1 MGPVTKSM
9 TTDVPMSFRRRGG
22 KAVIVLPDGTRAA
35 RQQEATVDNTMI
47 KVIARAFRWQR
58 LLNEGAYT
66 SMDALANAEK
76 ISPSYISRT
85 VRLAYLAPDIVVAI
99 VEGRHPAHLTMKSLL
114 EPFPLEWGKQVDHF
128 LRRG

>member
-1 MGPVTKSM
+1 M
-9 TTDVPMSFRRRGG
+9 TTDIPMSFRRRGG

-58 LLNEGAYT
+58 LLNEGDYT
-66 SMDALANAEK
+66 SMDALATAEK

-85 VRLAYLAPDIVVAI
+85 LRLAYLAPDIVEAI
-99 VEGRHPAHLTMKSLL
+99 VEGRHPAHLTMKGLL
-114 EPFPLEWGKQVDHF
+114 EPFPLEWGRQADHF
-128 LRRG
+128 RRRG